1 MANYS
6 LQMLLQSQLPRFLK
20 QHKLPFYQHRALQS
34 IMRCRT
40 SALGGHVQ
48 CCDQGHVNGVWYNS
62 CKCRA
67 CPQCRSM
74 PTQEWL
80 HNTQSTLIDCSHHHI
95 VFTLPHELHD
105 LWRFNRERLSDFLFK
120 ATMETL
126 KVFSADSR
134 YLGATAGILL
144 AQHTWG
150 RDLALHPHIHAL
162 VTHGG
167 LNADDEWV
175 TPKKK
180 NLFPYTPVMQVYRG
194 KFLDY
199 CRKALKA
206 ELLVLPTGRDATHMK
221 TLFNRLG
228 RSYWHVYFAERYN
241 SAVGVA
247 KYLARYVKGGPI
259 NRGQLQSDGKG
270 GVVFSYSSH
279 KTKKKEKLHLS
290 VDAFLLRWLQHV
302 PIPGKPLVRYG
313 GLYSASLRQR
323 LNVARRIYGQPAVSA
338 RQVLDW
344 QTYMTQREDLPTC
357 THCGGVLRHGA
368 KVNARRVA

>member
-6 LQMLLQSQLPRFLK
+6 LQQLLQTHLPRFLK
-20 QHKLPFYQHRALQS
+20 QHSLPLYQHRALQS
-34 IMRCRT
+34 IVRCRT
-40 SALGGHVQ
+40 AALGGHVQ
-48 CCDQGHVNGVWYNS
+48 SCEQGHINGVWYNS

-67 CPQCRSM
+67 CPQCRAM

-80 HNTQSTLIDCSHHHI
+80 SNTQSALIECSHHHI

-105 LWRFNRERLSDFLFK
+105 LWRFNRALLSDFLFK

-126 KVFSADSR
+126 KLFSADTR

-167 LNADDEWV
+167 LNADNKWV

-180 NLFPYTPVMQVYRG
+180 TLFPYEPVRQIFRG
-194 KFLDY
+194 KFLDF
-199 CRKALKA
+199 CRKALNA
-206 ELLVLPTGRDATHMK
+206 ENIVLPTGRDKTHIK
-221 TLFNRLG
+221 TLLNRLG
-228 RSYWHVYFAERYN
+228 RSYWHVYFSERYD

-259 NRGQLQSDGKG
+259 NKGQLKASDSG
-270 GVVFSYSSH
+270 GIIFSYTSH
-279 KTKKKEKLHLS
+279 KTQKKEQLHLS
-290 VDAFLLRWLQHV
+290 VDAFLQRWLQHV
-302 PIPGKPLVRYG
+302 PMPGKPLVRYG
-313 GLYSASLRQR
+313 GLYSAAIRAR
-323 LNVARRIYGQPAVSA
+323 LNSA
-338 RQVLDW
+338 RKVHGQTVVSERVLLDW
-344 QTYMTQREDLPTC
+344 QAYMSQRNDLPVC
-357 THCGGVLRHGA
+357 DQCGCALRHGA
-368 KVNARRVA
+368 VIKPRRVA